1 MPILYDTITRLRA
14 PLVSAG
20 YGNFRRD
27 WDNATSTDFLVKWS
41 QRSNSEVVGDEPQ
54 TSAGAYVFG
63 NPDLDL
69 LATDRVIG
77 PDGVTYDVD
86 GEVKYSYVRGQ
97 LHHVR
102 ADLQRIAEAD

>member
-1 MPILYDTITRLRA
+1 VPILRETITRLRA

-20 YGNFRRD
+20 YGNQARD
-27 WDNATSTDFLVKWS
+27 WANAAPQEFLVKWS
-41 QRSNSEVVGDEPQ
+41 HRSVTEQVGDEPQ
-54 TSAGAYVFG
+54 TTTSGYVFG

-77 PDGVTYDVD
+77 PDGHTYEVD
-86 GEVKYSYVRGQ
+86 GEVKYSYVRGV

-102 ADLQRIAEAD
+102 ADLRRIATKD